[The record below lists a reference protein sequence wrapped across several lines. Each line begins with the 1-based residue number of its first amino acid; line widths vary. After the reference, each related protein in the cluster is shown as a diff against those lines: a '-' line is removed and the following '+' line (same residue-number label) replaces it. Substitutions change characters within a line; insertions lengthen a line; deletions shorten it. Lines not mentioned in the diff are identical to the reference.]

1 VTTYLAA
8 MSDASRDA
16 WHALMGLQV
25 AHPTGWTLVGGQMV
39 HLLCAERG
47 ATPTRATDD
56 VDTVLDVRAAPGIL
70 MALTSTLS
78 DMGFEPSGNTWQGHQ
93 HRWVRHDAVID
104 LLIPR
109 HLGERAAGRTGS
121 GGGTTL
127 ETPAA
132 QQALDR
138 TENVQVDVA
147 GRQGIVRRP
156 NLLGALVAKAAA
168 YTVLLDRARDRHITD
183 FAVLAT
189 LIRPDD
195 HLHTATNRDRHYLNP
210 MLAAMADNTRLWS
223 NIDGAREGRDRLS
236 MILESSPRSTDGRR
250 EGPSWSRVRP

>member
-1 VTTYLAA
+1 
-8 MSDASRDA
+8 
-16 WHALMGLQV
+16 
-25 AHPTGWTLVGGQMV
+25 MV

-47 ATPTRATDD
+47 ATPTRPTDD
-56 VDTVLDVRAAPGIL
+56 VDAVLDVRAEPGIL

-78 DMGFEPSGNTWQGHQ
+78 GMGFEPSGNTWQGHQ
-93 HRWVRHDAVID
+93 HRWVRHDAVVD

-109 HLGERAAGRTGS
+109 HPRRASRRPHRCRRRDHARDPRG
-121 GGGTTL
+121 
-127 ETPAA
+127 AA
-132 QQALDR
+132 ALDR

-183 FAVLAT
+183 FAVLTT

-195 HLHTATNRDRHYLNP
+195 HLHAATSRDRHYLNP
-210 MLAAMADNTRLWS
+210 MLAAMADDTRPWS
-223 NIDGAREGRDRLS
+223 SVEGAREGCDRLS
-236 MILESSPRSTDGRR
+236 MILESSPRSADGRR
-250 EGPSWSRVRP
+250 EGPSWSWVRP